1 LEENIK
7 QNQCYRV
14 FYELDAS
21 SVIHDNVSVIQT
33 RVHIR
38 VLQPRQDVR
47 QGYPLF
53 YLCVYSFGCMADD

>member
-21 SVIHDNVSVIQT
+21 SVHT
-33 RVHIR
+33 
-38 VLQPRQDVR
+38 
-47 QGYPLF
+47 
-53 YLCVYSFGCMADD
+53 